1 MRKQIKITLFVVIL
15 LVIAVILFQSQLGGI
30 FSDGKGASS
39 GSKDNPAG
47 QQENV
52 KLPVDVIEVKPERLE
67 NNLNITGNVLPNE
80 SVELRPEIT
89 GLVESINFEEGQ
101 FVKAGSPLVYLNDDE
116 LKAQLDRLEYT
127 KKLYEGQENRQKQ
140 LLEREA
146 ISQEEYDIS
155 LNQYNTTLADIEL
168 IKAQLRKMVIRAPFD
183 GVLGLR
189 QVSVGAVI
197 GTSDIIV
204 NIVNIDPIKVEFS
217 IPERYAGKVKMGS
230 QITFSN
236 NATDGEVSGK
246 VYAFEPIVD
255 SQTRTLKLRAISPN
269 QNRQFL
275 PGMFVNIQFNLD
287 VDEKALM
294 VPSEALVPELNGY
307 KLFLAKEGKVEER
320 KVTIGRRT
328 EKKVQVIDG
337 LQEGELVL
345 TTGVLQVKE
354 GMQVAI
360 NKVN

>member
-1 MRKQIKITLFVVIL
+1 MKKQIKITLVVAIL
-15 LVIAVILFQSQLGGI
+15 LVISVILFQSKLDGL
-30 FSDGKGASS
+30 FSDGKG
-39 GSKDNPAG
+39 NPSEAIKNTEG
-47 QQENV
+47 QQGSS
-52 KLPVDVIEVKPERLE
+52 KLPVDVIQVRSERLE

-101 FVKAGSPLVYLNDDE
+101 FVKAGTPLVYLNDDE
-116 LKAQLDRLEYT
+116 LRAQLERLQHT
-127 KKLYEGQENRQKQ
+127 KKLYEGQEKRQKQ

-146 ISQEEYDIS
+146 ISQEEYDIA
-155 LNQYNTTLADIEL
+155 LNQFNTILADIAL
-168 IKAQLRKMVIRAPFD
+168 IQAQLRKMVIRAPFD

-197 GTSDIIV
+197 GTSDKIA

-217 IPERYAGKVKMGS
+217 IPERYANKVKLGS
-230 QITFSN
+230 MISFSN
-236 NATDGEVSGK
+236 NVTDGEVSGK

-255 SQTRTLKLRAISPN
+255 SQTRTLKLRAISAN
-269 QNRQFL
+269 KKRKFL

-287 VDEKALM
+287 VEENALM

-307 KLFLAKEGKVEER
+307 KLYLAKEGKVEER
-320 KVTIGRRT
+320 KVTIGMRT
-328 EKKVQVIDG
+328 EKEVQVLNG
-337 LQEGELVL
+337 LQEGDLVL

-354 GMQVAI
+354 GMPVAI